1 MPATCKNE
9 IMATKQ
15 TTLFSFVSE
24 SSKSGVEESSQ
35 QITGKLSKFN

>member
-15 TTLFSFVSE
+15 TTFSFISE